1 MGDRGR
7 RRPQGALDHGMHLGL
22 RHWRDARRARLVAQ
36 QTIEAFLGEPLL
48 PAPDHGPADAD
59 PPGDLQ
65 HRETVS
71 REQDDPR
78 PLDMLHGTTSI
89 LDDPLQPNA
98 FVSRE

>member
-1 MGDRGR
+1 MPGGR
-7 RRPQGALDHGMHLGL
+7 VLSRSR
-22 RHWRDARRARLVAQ
+22 
-36 QTIEAFLGEPLL
+36 PLL

-71 REQDDPR
+71 REQDDLR